1 MKFCIIIPCY
11 NHSDNLNTLLGQLP
25 SDVLK
30 IVVDDG
36 SDEPVSASAQNLQIF
51 RFAKNSG
58 KANALKKG
66 FELARQADC
75 THAITIDSDGQH
87 PVESL
92 SEIVD
97 VAQKNPQNIIVATR
111 DFDNSAI
118 PSGRKFLNK
127 FSNFWFWAET
137 GKTLADTQC
146 GYRCYPLALL
156 EKLDIA
162 IGGFCFEVELLVK
175 AAWAGFDFSEVKI
188 PAIYNKQT
196 LEKSHYRP
204 IVDTFRFTMM
214 NTRLFFTSLFL
225 SKKMLKKISLKK

>member
-1 MKFCIIIPCY
+1 MKFCVIIPCY
-11 NHSDNLNTLLGQLP
+11 NHSDSLSVLLSQLP
-25 SDVLK
+25 SELLK

-36 SDEPVSASAQNLQIF
+36 SDAPVNVSAENLQIF
-51 RFAKNSG
+51 RFSQNSG
-58 KANALKKG
+58 KAEALKKG
-66 FELARQADC
+66 FELAKELGC

-87 PVESL
+87 PPAFIETM
-92 SEIVD
+92 ID
-97 VAQKNPQNIIVATR
+97 VAQKNPNNIVVAVR

-118 PSGRKFLNK
+118 PAGRKFLNK

-137 GKTLADTQC
+137 SKRLGDTQC
-146 GYRCYPLALL
+146 GFRCYPLSLF

-175 AAWAGFDFSEVKI
+175 ASWAGFDFSEVKI
-188 PAIYNKQT
+188 PAIYSRKT

-214 NTRLFFTSLFL
+214 NTRLFFASVFF
-225 SKKMLKKISLKK
+225 SKKMLKKIFLKK